1 MSKSSS
7 GDLYW
12 IENQYVT
19 ANIWKFTWKRSKNE
33 YSPHNVSVLS
43 ALKKLFCMSSNLP
56 NSISLRRASPPG
68 PPIPGPYPGPTSGL
82 RRPRPLTVILCAL
95 QNGPAIRL
103 YIQFLIEALQWR
115 EFRRSCTDA
124 SSFDDF
130 GGMIMS
136 PYLITDLR
144 NEKYY
149 FFCDFLSNRNS
160 NFLSIHRRGS
170 T

>member
-82 RRPRPLTVILCAL
+82 RRPQTP
-95 QNGPAIRL
+95 
-103 YIQFLIEALQWR
+103 
-115 EFRRSCTDA
+115 
-124 SSFDDF
+124 
-130 GGMIMS
+130 
-136 PYLITDLR
+136 
-144 NEKYY
+144 
-149 FFCDFLSNRNS
+149 NRNFVCAS
-160 NFLSIHRRGS
+160 KWPSYTPLHPVSYRGFAVKRVSSLLYRCEQLRWFWRDDYVTVFNNRSKKWEVLFFLWFSIES
-170 T
+170 KF